1 MPLIEAVE
9 SCSAMGIVGIV
20 TYAGASLQSVV
31 SGYLIQ
37 SGDGG
42 KMSAQFLNL
51 AFDAFGRHFTID
63 YIALY
68 WIGMALLSVLC
79 ALSVWRVKRQ

>member
-1 MPLIEAVE
+1 
-9 SCSAMGIVGIV
+9 MGIVGIV

-42 KMSAQFLNL
+42 KMSAQFLSL
-51 AFDAFGRHFTID
+51 AFVAFGRHFTID